1 MHMRDL
7 QREIR
12 IKQAL
17 VLEHR
22 QLLAAQT
29 AALQERAL
37 RALATPQALLAGFG
51 TGFAAALLLSRRRHA
66 PPTTEAAKPSWLQ
79 QLLLRDVIMPIAM
92 GMLQSKLG
100 GGGQPEQQQ
109 EPPL

>member
-1 MHMRDL
+1 MRNL

-17 VLEHR
+17 VLEDR

-29 AALQERAL
+29 AVLQERAL

-51 TGFAAALLLSRRRHA
+51 TGFAAALLLGRRRHA
-66 PPTTEAAKPSWLQ
+66 PPAAEAAKPSWL
-79 QLLLRDVIMPIAM
+79 QLLLRDVIMPITM
-92 GMLQSKLG
+92 RVLQSKLG